1 MAVLVDTSVWVE
13 YFRSGEN
20 LAQLDFLLDENLV
33 ATNELILAELIPF
46 LRIRRQKK
54 VIELL
59 QAITRLPLK
68 IDWQQLG
75 EFQYQ
80 CLQAGFNGVG
90 IPDLIIA
97 QNTCQNSCEI
107 YTLDKHFSLL
117 EKITGIS
124 VIS

>member
-20 LAQLDFLLDENLV
+20 LEQLDFLLSENLV

-46 LRIRRQKK
+46 LRVRQQRK

-59 QAITRLPLK
+59 QEISRLPLK
-68 IDWQQLG
+68 IEWEQLG

-80 CLQAGFNGVG
+80 CLKAGHNGMG

-97 QNTCQNSCEI
+97 QNALQNDCQI
-107 YTLDKHFSLL
+107 YTLDKHFTRLAEITPL
-117 EKITGIS
+117 KIIA
-124 VIS
+124 

>member
-20 LAQLDFLLDENLV
+20 LEQLDFLLSENLV

-46 LRIRRQKK
+46 LRVRRQRK

-59 QAITRLPLK
+59 QEISRLPLK
-68 IDWQQLG
+68 IEWEQLG

-80 CLQAGFNGVG
+80 CLKAGHNGMGV
-90 IPDLIIA
+90 PDLIIA
-97 QNTCQNSCEI
+97 QNALQNDCQI
-107 YTLDKHFSLL
+107 YTLDKHFTRLAEITPL
-117 EKITGIS
+117 KIIA
-124 VIS
+124 